1 MNNRKPQNSII
12 ALATLGVY
20 LGLLLAGA
28 TPGVLAQQAALTK
41 EFNIK
46 DEIETS
52 DKLDNDPDDCRAV
65 DLEKIRELEATYL
78 WFNDRSIEDYR
89 RLVEQL
95 LNSYSEVPVFDVNW
109 KPVGELRPWR
119 SVTPSTE
126 LIGAKQSS
134 DDINAEIIILGN
146 GLPGKSFSFSAI
158 KDDYG
163 HSFKLESANF
173 PYDQPLVRYLYN
185 AAFDFYRCPTRG
197 SELEDIILRHSEIKV
212 ENRNLIITTRL
223 PRGSLDPLLAT
234 NAK

>member
-1 MNNRKPQNSII
+1 MSKSKSQNSII

-41 EFNIK
+41 EFNLK

-52 DKLDNDPDDCRAV
+52 DKLDNDPDDCRTA
-65 DLEKIRELEATYL
+65 DFEKIQELRATYL
-78 WFNDRSIEDYR
+78 WFNDRSIGEYR
-89 RLVEQL
+89 YLIEQL
-95 LNSYSEVPVFDVNW
+95 LDSYSEVPVFDVNW

-119 SVTPSTE
+119 SVTASTE

-134 DDINAEIIILGN
+134 DDIGAEIIILGN
-146 GLPGKSFSFSAI
+146 GLPGKSFSFSAT

-163 HSFKLESANF
+163 HSFKLESTNF
-173 PYDQPLVRYLYN
+173 PYDQPLVRYLYS
-185 AAFDFYRCPTRG
+185 AAFDFYRCPPRG

-223 PRGSLDPLLAT
+223 PRGSLRTLLAT
-234 NAK
+234 DAK